1 MVSVALKI
9 KKKTNTTSYLKLAIQ
24 KNNQLKLSKETSIYT
39 NKKAVYK
46 IPDKSLF

>member
-9 KKKTNTTSYLKLAIQ
+9 KTKENKTLFKTNHS
-24 KNNQLKLSKETSIYT
+24 KNQPTQIIKRKIYT
-39 NKKAVYK
+39 NKKAVYE